1 MYKGQL
7 EELSAGGNLSRS
19 AFNQNAF
26 ITVPFKKTLR
36 LLFSCFTQVTAE

>member
-19 AFNQNAF
+19 ALNQNAF
-26 ITVPFKKTLR
+26 ITVPFKKCRHCVCFFLASLR
-36 LLFSCFTQVTAE
+36 